1 MVTNKK
7 LEQRATKQTVAQLAA
22 QKHVAQDTGHSP
34 AFVGR

>member
-22 QKHVAQDTGHSP
+22 QKHVEDTGHSP